1 LSFFFASNQIR
12 TIFATRFLKLTVG
25 ALAQLVEQRTENPCV
40 PGSIPGGTTSR
51 KGCLNG
57 NLFSLLHVSAM
68 RFVYI
73 YRQFYNRMIALVLDI
88 GNTALKAACFD
99 GKRLL
104 KAGRAAADDH
114 SGIEELMLKLLVFM
128 PEHYFMA
135 QVARVPDA
143 LEKFLIRAKLP
154 GTSYNPTMTAGL
166 KNRYLTPETLGC
178 DRLANAAAAHS
189 LSRSIP
195 CLVIDAGTCIKFDF
209 VNADGE
215 YLGGS
220 IAPGIDMRFKALNS
234 FTSRL
239 PLFQKNE
246 HAFLVGRNTEESIQS
261 GVINGAVAEI
271 KGMLD
276 QYQMAHKDLKVFLT
290 GGDSPLFER
299 NLKSTIFA
307 DAWLTLKGL
316 NEIRLLQKA

>member
-1 LSFFFASNQIR
+1 MV
-12 TIFATRFLKLTVG
+12 T
-25 ALAQLVEQRTENPCV
+25 
-40 PGSIPGGTTSR
+40 
-51 KGCLNG
+51 
-57 NLFSLLHVSAM
+57 
-68 RFVYI
+68 
-73 YRQFYNRMIALVLDI
+73 LVLDI

-104 KAGRAAADDH
+104 KAGRAASEDPSAV
-114 SGIEELMLKLLVFM
+114 EELLLKLLALS
-128 PEHYFMA
+128 PERYFMA
-135 QVARVPDA
+135 QVARVPEA

-154 GTSYNPTMTAGL
+154 GASFNSSMASGL
-166 KNRYLTPETLGC
+166 KNRYLSPETLGS

-189 LSRSIP
+189 LGGSNP

-209 VNADGE
+209 VNAEGE

-220 IAPGIDMRFKALNS
+220 IAPGVDMRFKALNT

-239 PLFQKNE
+239 PLFQKTE

-261 GVINGAVAEI
+261 GVINGAVAEV

-276 QYQMAHKDLKVFLT
+276 QYQMAHKDLNVFLT
-290 GGDSPLFER
+290 GGDGPLFER

>member
-1 LSFFFASNQIR
+1 
-12 TIFATRFLKLTVG
+12 
-25 ALAQLVEQRTENPCV
+25 
-40 PGSIPGGTTSR
+40 
-51 KGCLNG
+51 
-57 NLFSLLHVSAM
+57 
-68 RFVYI
+68 
-73 YRQFYNRMIALVLDI
+73 MIALVLDI
-88 GNTALKAACFD
+88 GNTALKAGCFD

-104 KAGRAAADDH
+104 RAGRAPSNDPSAVED
-114 SGIEELMLKLLVFM
+114 LLLKLLALA
-128 PEHYFMA
+128 PERYFMS
-135 QVARVPDA
+135 QVSQVPVA

-154 GTSYNPTMTAGL
+154 GASLNSSMQSGL
-166 KNRYLTPETLGC
+166 RNRYLTPETLGS

-189 LSRSIP
+189 VSSSNP

-209 VNADGE
+209 VNAEGE
-215 YLGGS
+215 YVGGS
-220 IAPGIDMRFKALNS
+220 ISPGLEMRFKALNA

-239 PLFQKNE
+239 PLFQKTE

-261 GVINGAVAEI
+261 GVINGAVAEV
-271 KGMLD
+271 KGMLE
-276 QYQMAHKDLKVFLT
+276 QYQMAHKDLQVFLT